1 MRKIEE
7 QSRYQGVIKDDFGR
21 TRKRVLPSQLLGA
34 PERAGAG
41 WGRPLL
47 LLLAG
52 ACSLALLG
60 YSVYFDRQ
68 RRNAPDFQRKLRQK
82 RRKEREKAKAH
93 DVELCEMKNIG
104 RVREFFLQEVQ
115 LGEHWLSRG
124 EHKKSVEHLTNAIS
138 VCAQPHQLLQI
149 LHNTLPPQVFEM
161 LMQRVPYEKQQLQAV
176 LNEHD
181 CVEDE
186 TE

>member
-1 MRKIEE
+1 MGL
-7 QSRYQGVIKDDFGR
+7 RYRPGLHWGQGGDVD
-21 TRKRVLPSQLLGA
+21 PSQLLGA

-82 RRKEREKAKAH
+82 RRKEREKAKVH

-104 RVREFFLQEVQ
+104 RVREFFLQEVK
-115 LGEHWLSRG
+115 LGEHWLSTG

-138 VCAQPHQLLQI
+138 VGAQPHQLLQI

-161 LMQRVPYEKQQLQAV
+161 LVQRVPYAKQKQCKGLGDSGV
-176 LNEHD
+176 
-181 CVEDE
+181 
-186 TE
+186 TEEL